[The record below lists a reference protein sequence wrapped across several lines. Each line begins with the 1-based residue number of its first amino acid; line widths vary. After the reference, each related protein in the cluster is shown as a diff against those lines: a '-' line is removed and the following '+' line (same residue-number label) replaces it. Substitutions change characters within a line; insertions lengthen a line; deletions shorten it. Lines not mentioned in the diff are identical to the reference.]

1 MIGQVS
7 DSKAAADGQSSVVDK
22 VALFIASARAATV
35 DGLTWQEF
43 GELMVALLHLT
54 VAALDAVGSM
64 TGDEKKSF
72 AVEAVARLFD
82 ALADRAVPIVAYPVW
97 LLARPA
103 IRALVL
109 ALAGGAIEQILPLV
123 RLA

>member
-1 MIGQVS
+1 MIGQVG
-7 DSKAAADGQSSVVDK
+7 DSKVAADGQSSVVDK
-22 VALFIASARAATV
+22 VAVFIASARAATV

-64 TGDEKKSF
+64 SGAEKKSF

-82 ALADRAVPIVAYPVW
+82 ALADRAVPLVAYPIW
-97 LLARPA
+97 MLARPA